1 MLLTESEQLEPY
13 LLYYHKKINKQT
25 LLFSRRTEIVSLT
38 ILIDNKPIYIYSFR
52 TGLFFIIDL
61 LLLLLPTKL

>member
-1 MLLTESEQLEPY
+1 M
-13 LLYYHKKINKQT
+13 
-25 LLFSRRTEIVSLT
+25 LLFSRRTEIVTLT